1 MWLGALI
8 LALAVLMVYII
19 GRVNQQTVTAA

>member
-8 LALAVLMVYII
+8 LALAVLMVYIV
-19 GRVNQQTVTAA
+19 GRMNRQTAVAA